1 MGGLALPSN
10 AVAATVT
17 IGATAPPGTSNN
29 GGCTGSDDFQ
39 TSTAPTRRL
48 QLVGH
53 LRRRGRE
60 RHLDASAST
69 SAGTISDYHW
79 DFGDG
84 TTLC

>member
-1 MGGLALPSN
+1 MWRKLLCAGVLVGGLALPSN

-17 IGATAPPGTSNN
+17 IGA
-29 GGCTGSDDFQ
+29 